1 MRPPALP
8 RNRIGRLFEESGI
21 AIRTVVAASTEK
33 RLDPFALAVHFKI
46 KVVQPDEIEYLPRAT
61 YQELTG
67 KYGGSWSAVTL
78 PLSDG
83 WRLCIL
89 NPTHNRVRTRATL
102 MEEIAHVA
110 LGHSP
115 CKISIDGNGMA
126 RRDYNQAIERTAYAV
141 GAAALLPYSALANY
155 VGKNISARWIARRYG
170 VSVKLVEYRIKIT
183 MLWPLYKGSL
193 AKAS

>member
-1 MRPPALP
+1 MG
-8 RNRIGRLFEESGI
+8 RIFEEVGI
-21 AIRTVVAASTEK
+21 AIRTVAAAPIEK
-33 RLDPFALAVHFKI
+33 RLDPFALAAAFKI
-46 KVVQPDEIEYLPRAT
+46 KVVEPDDIENLPRAT
-61 YQELTG
+61 HQELTG
-67 KYGGSWSAVTL
+67 MYGASWSAVTL

-115 CKISIDGNGMA
+115 CKISTDGNGMA
-126 RRDYNQAIERTAYAV
+126 RRDYDPAVERTAYAV
-141 GAAALLPYSALANY
+141 GAAALLPYSVLANY
-155 VGKNISARWIARRYG
+155 VGQNVSASWIARRYG